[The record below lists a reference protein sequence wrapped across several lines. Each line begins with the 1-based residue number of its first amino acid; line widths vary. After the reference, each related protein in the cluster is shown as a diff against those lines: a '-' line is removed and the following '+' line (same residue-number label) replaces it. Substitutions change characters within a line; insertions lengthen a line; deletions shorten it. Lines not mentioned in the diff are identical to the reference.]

1 MRRLPDE
8 KEDLDGAR
16 FVNEDGKV
24 PRVDEISVLRAFA
37 NNLRGTAGGEVWRR
51 KRGSYWVARRDALV
65 SRCWLGVEVIDR
77 VSRAAGEATILVL
90 PLSMAIS

>member
-37 NNLRGTAGGEVWRR
+37 NNLRGSSVCWLGGEVWRR
-51 KRGSYWVARRDALV
+51 SEARIG
-65 SRCWLGVEVIDR
+65 WLGGTR
-77 VSRAAGEATILVL
+77 
-90 PLSMAIS
+90 

>member
-16 FVNEDGKV
+16 FVNEDGKM

-37 NNLRGTAGGEVWRR
+37 NNLRGSSV
-51 KRGSYWVARRDALV
+51 
-65 SRCWLGVEVIDR
+65 CWLGVRCGV
-77 VSRAAGEATILVL
+77 EARLVL
-90 PLSMAIS
+90 GG